1 MDFELCFVETLV
13 SDFESRQAFYFLN
26 FTFPWKLTN
35 GIKII
40 LDFWNILYYI
50 YMLSFNLI
58 FKFSMTLFNNDKHNL
73 GWRAK

>member
-13 SDFESRQAFYFLN
+13 SDFESRQAFYFLD

-58 FKFSMTLFNNDKHNL
+58 FKFSITLFNNNKHNS